1 VADVADEPGALPLLS
16 TALLELW
23 RRRDGRCLRHAAY
36 ERTGGVRGA
45 VARLAEDA
53 YGELDPAQQGTAR
66 PVLLRL
72 AGEGATGTIVRR
84 RVPLAELETRRGDD
98 VERVVAMLTERRL
111 LTASAGTVEVAHE
124 ALLREWPRLR
134 GWLEQDAHGRRLH
147 RHLTDAARDWDQG
160 GRDPGDLY
168 RGARLASALEFRPY
182 HEDELNPTEAAFLDA
197 SRAAGTRAQRRCA
210 PSRSAWRHSS
220 SSPPPRRSSPS
231 RRQTAPNPSAS
242 WPSHGAWP
250 PKPLPTSTK
259 APISQGC

>member
-1 VADVADEPGALPLLS
+1 
-16 TALLELW
+16 
-23 RRRDGRCLRHAAY
+23 
-36 ERTGGVRGA
+36 
-45 VARLAEDA
+45 
-53 YGELDPAQQGTAR
+53 
-66 PVLLRL
+66 
-72 AGEGATGTIVRR
+72 
-84 RVPLAELETRRGDD
+84 
-98 VERVVAMLTERRL
+98 
-111 LTASAGTVEVAHE
+111 
-124 ALLREWPRLR
+124 LREWPRLR

-197 SRAAGTRAQRRCA
+197 SRAAGTRAQRRLRA
-210 PSRSAWRHSS
+210 VALDLAALVLIAAA
-220 SSPPPRRSSPS
+220 SPS